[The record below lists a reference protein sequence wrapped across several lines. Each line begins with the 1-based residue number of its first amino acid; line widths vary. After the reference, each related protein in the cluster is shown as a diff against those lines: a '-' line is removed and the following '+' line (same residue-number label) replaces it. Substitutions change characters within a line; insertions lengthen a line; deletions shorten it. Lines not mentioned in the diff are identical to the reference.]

1 MAVISLVS
9 LGYAPVALTNVLNAM
24 IGLNAVT
31 QTRFVNRELVY
42 ILNCKMAR
50 LAGPILNVSTMTA
63 VSHLKLR
70 RLRIPPLTRMLWEYA
85 MAVRSMAQSALI

>member
-1 MAVISLVS
+1 MAVISLAS

-24 IGLNAVT
+24 SGLNAVT

-42 ILNCKMAR
+42 ILHCKMAS

-63 VSHLKLR
+63 VSHLSLWTMQ
-70 RLRIPPLTRMLWEYA
+70 IPHFRRMLWEYA
-85 MAVRSMAQSALI
+85 MAVR

>member
-1 MAVISLVS
+1 MAVISLAS

-42 ILNCKMAR
+42 ILNCKMAS

-63 VSHLKLR
+63 VSHLILWSMQ
-70 RLRIPPLTRMLWEYA
+70 IPLVVGMLTELRMLTEYA
-85 MAVRSMAQSALI
+85 MAVR